1 VFKRVD
7 NRPSSIPIISQIRK
21 IVKKKFA
28 KFNPI
33 PVPDGDSD
41 EDEDGEGVERDDEV
55 QPYSSP
61 SVVDRKAKA
70 LSSAYEVEDR
80 RPTIIAHAGAGQ
92 YLKQHKAQS
101 LHSPTAADAL
111 PGMVSPVARGSV
123 SFGGLPGFSAGGAN
137 QLSFLSPSDVNPTI
151 MGVTVTPLPPLEPTQ
166 HLQPLPVVHQTPVE
180 FAAVR
185 VFVWWVVVGFA
196 VLVL

>member
-1 VFKRVD
+1 MFERVD

-21 IVKKKFA
+21 IVNKKFA

-33 PVPDGDSD
+33 PVPRDDSD
-41 EDEDGEGVERDDEV
+41 EDEDGEGADGAADGGGDDEV

-61 SVVDRKAKA
+61 SAGADRKAKA
-70 LSSAYEVEDR
+70 LSSAHEAEDR
-80 RPTIIAHAGAGQ
+80 RPTVIAHASAGQ

-101 LHSPTAADAL
+101 LHSMTAADAL
-111 PGMVSPVARGSV
+111 PGMVSPVARAGV
-123 SFGGLPGFSAGGAN
+123 SFGGLPGYSAGGAN

-185 VFVWWVVVGFA
+185 VLDCA
-196 VLVL
+196 D